1 MCGTINMTD
10 KIKNILLYTGV
21 IGALISAIAY
31 VVLTIVIVM
40 GFETEMDSN
49 KQLLFSIIGALDGL
63 LITNLLRSQGVSLAK
78 QEPQNKAV
86 MDEYNKLINKN
97 KKVKSLKQI
106 HYYFVKNFIMDI
118 FSKAATIGATSYFM
132 LYIFMD
138 GSGDVSL
145 ILLAFANIFMFMGF
159 GLIALSKF
167 YDLYNNEHI
176 QAVKELI
183 ERLKDQVR
191 SVALEREQNANIQQH
206 EVLVI
211 TSASQQEQERHP
223 SITRES
229 SGHIELNS

>member
-138 GSGDVSL
+138 G
-145 ILLAFANIFMFMGF
+145 FW
-159 GLIALSKF
+159 
-167 YDLYNNEHI
+167 
-176 QAVKELI
+176 
-183 ERLKDQVR
+183 RC
-191 SVALEREQNANIQQH
+191 
-206 EVLVI
+206 
-211 TSASQQEQERHP
+211 
-223 SITRES
+223 
-229 SGHIELNS
+229 